1 MTGVRINELGP
12 VTEVARDGTQI
23 DNHASGSGYL
33 PYKMTSMLVHTL
45 STSGSG
51 FYAVPGL
58 QQISGAFAVT
68 VQLPSASLHPGAM
81 FAFQNTSAKA
91 HVVTSSDGSSIVYQR
106 GVADVGV
113 GSKLT
118 LTATPTGSALLFC
131 DGLKYNVLMAS
142 GSTVSGT

>member
-12 VTEVARDGTQI
+12 TTELARDGTQI

-33 PYKMTSMLVHTL
+33 PYKMTSMVVHTL
-45 STSGSG
+45 STTGSG
-51 FYAVPGL
+51 FVATPGL

-68 VQLPSASLHPGAM
+68 VNLPTASLHPGAM
-81 FAFQNTSAKA
+81 FAFQNTSGKA
-91 HVVTSSDGSSIVYQR
+91 HVVTASDGSSIVYQR
-106 GVADVGV
+106 QITDVGV

-118 LTATPTGSALLFC
+118 LAASVTGSCILFC
-131 DGLKYNVLMAS
+131 DGLKFNVLMAS

>member
-12 VTEVARDGTQI
+12 TTELARDGTQI

-33 PYKMTSMLVHTL
+33 PYKMQSMVVHTL
-45 STSGSG
+45 STTGSG

-58 QQISGAFAVT
+58 QQVSGAFAVT
-68 VQLPSASLHPGAM
+68 VMLPSASAHPGAM

-91 HVVTSSDGSSIVYQR
+91 HVITASDGSALVYQR
-106 GVADVGV
+106 GVADIGV

-118 LTATPTGSALLFC
+118 LTATPTGSAVLFC

-142 GSTVSGT
+142 GSVISGT